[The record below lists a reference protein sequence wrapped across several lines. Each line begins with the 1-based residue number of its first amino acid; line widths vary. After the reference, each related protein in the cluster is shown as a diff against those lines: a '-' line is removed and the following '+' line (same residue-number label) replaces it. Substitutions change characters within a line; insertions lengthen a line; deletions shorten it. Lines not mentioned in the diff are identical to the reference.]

1 MDGYKKIDQ
10 RIYTKFMM
18 MVISIKR
25 RGSEKSGLCVS
36 VGPFDL
42 LVILHFFKK
51 KINIS
56 KMFTVV
62 TYWVADP

>member
-25 RGSEKSGLCVS
+25 WQSEKSGLCVS

-56 KMFTVV
+56 KMFTVT
-62 TYWVADP
+62 TYW